1 MGRSSHR
8 AGNANFVTLWP
19 VLADLR
25 PLPAKFARR
34 SMQKMHRREFL
45 TWSIAGGCALALNA
59 RANAK
64 AKSLSPWI
72 TLHADGSVT
81 LVTTSLEMGQ
91 GSRTG
96 QAQILA
102 DELDVRWEAI
112 RVVLAPEQDPYL
124 IDGALYSG
132 GSETLR
138 TRYDLLRRAGAS
150 VRQQLISAAALLWQV
165 PASSCEA
172 ALGLVTHAG
181 TGRSLAYG
189 ALAERAAAIAPP
201 ANPVLKR
208 PEQRRYIGKSVS
220 TLDMEDKVTGRA
232 RYGIDFRLPRM
243 KFATIRQCPSFGG
256 MLSGVDEK
264 PALALPG
271 VHKVIRFSDA
281 VAVVADSTYEAMRGA
296 AALDPRWTTANPVP
310 NSEEISRRLAAGI
323 AGADAIIS
331 PRKGGKEAR
340 EKLRVAY
347 AAASRRHEASYE
359 IAYLSHSPLEPMNA
373 TARATANGVEIWA
386 PCQSPTWARD
396 DVMRMTGL
404 KKEAITVHPLLMGGG
419 FGRRLKGDYAGRAA
433 QVALAGQDA
442 VQVLWTREEDL
453 THDFYRPAMHA
464 VLRAALP
471 EDGFLTGYEFLAASA
486 DDLTGGS
493 APLPYSLAGYAATLT
508 KVKIGVPI
516 GSWRSV
522 DPGMSLFAKESF
534 IDECA
539 HLANQDPLAYR
550 DKLLGANERARRVLR
565 NAAAAAG
572 WPGSKR
578 ADTGMGLAL
587 LQEWNSI
594 VAHVIEVEMTGTRV
608 RVKRIVTAMDCGTA
622 VNPQQVRAQLEG
634 GSLFGLSAALGEKI
648 TLSGGRVEQ
657 RNFDGYRLLRI
668 GEAPQVDAILLDTPD
683 AAVGGVG
690 EPPVPGVAPA
700 LANAIFAAT
709 GKRLR
714 RLPLTVSVDGELTGS
729 NS

>member
-1 MGRSSHR
+1 M
-8 AGNANFVTLWP
+8 P
-19 VLADLR
+19 
-25 PLPAKFARR
+25 
-34 SMQKMHRREFL
+34 KMHRREFL
-45 TWSIAGGCALALNA
+45 TWSIAGSCVLALSPQA
-59 RANAK
+59 SATAK
-64 AKSLSPWI
+64 PLSPWI

-81 LVTTSLEMGQ
+81 LVTTALEMGQ

-102 DELDVRWEAI
+102 DELDVPWEAI
-112 RVVLAPEQDPYL
+112 RVVLAPEHDPYL
-124 IDGALYSG
+124 MEGALYSG

-138 TRYDLLRRAGAS
+138 TRYDLLRRAGAC
-150 VRQQLISAAALLWQV
+150 VRQQLISAAALSWRVSPL
-165 PASSCEA
+165 SCEA
-172 ALGLVTHAG
+172 ALGIVSHADS
-181 TGRSLAYG
+181 GRSLAYG

-232 RYGIDFRLPRM
+232 RYGIDFRLPGM
-243 KFATIRQCPSFGG
+243 KFATIRQCPFFGG
-256 MLSGVDEK
+256 MLSGIDEK
-264 PALALPG
+264 PALAMPG
-271 VHKVIRFSDA
+271 ICQVIRLSDA
-281 VAVVADSTYEAMRGA
+281 VAVVADTTYEAMRGA
-296 AALDPRWTTANPVP
+296 AALDPKWTVAKRVP
-310 NSEEISRRLAAGI
+310 DSAEISRRLAAGI
-323 AGADAIIS
+323 ESTDAVVS

-340 EKLRVAY
+340 ERLRVAY

-373 TARATANGVEIWA
+373 TARATAKGVEIWA

-404 KKEAITVHPLLMGGG
+404 KKQAITLHPLLMGGG

-433 QVALAGQDA
+433 QVALACRYA

-453 THDFYRPAMHA
+453 THDFYRPTMHA
-464 VLRAALP
+464 VVRAALP
-471 EDGFLTGYEFLAASA
+471 EDGLLTGYEFLAATA

-493 APLPYSLAGYAATLT
+493 APTPYSLPGYAATLA
-508 KVKIGVPI
+508 KVTIGVPI

-550 DKLLGANERARRVLR
+550 DKLLGDNQRARRVLR
-565 NAAAAAG
+565 SAAAAAG
-572 WPGSKR
+572 WPGAGR
-578 ADTGMGLAL
+578 AGTGMGLAL

-594 VAHVIEVEMTGTRV
+594 VAHVIAVEVTDTRV
-608 RVKRIVTAMDCGTA
+608 RVTRIVTAMDCGTA

-648 TLSGGRVEQ
+648 TLAGGRVEQ
-657 RNFDGYRLLRI
+657 RNFDEYRLLRI
-668 GEAPQVDAILLDTPD
+668 GEVPQVDAILLDTPD
-683 AAVGGVG
+683 ATVGGVG

-709 GKRLR
+709 GRRLR
-714 RLPLTVSVDGELTGS
+714 RLPLTLSVDGELTGS
-729 NS
+729 TA